1 MNISF
6 ERVTSLEYHFKAAV
20 AEIEAFKYGKKYKSM
35 EEKYEK
41 EICSLKR
48 KRCIA
53 STFQS

>member
-20 AEIEAFKYGKKYKSM
+20 AEIAAFKSGKKYKSM

-41 EICSLKR
+41 ELQFEIIGSQILTGR
-48 KRCIA
+48 
-53 STFQS
+53 

>member
-1 MNISF
+1 
-6 ERVTSLEYHFKAAV
+6 
-20 AEIEAFKYGKKYKSM
+20 M